1 MLPRHLTS
9 KEAGRI
15 ATSFRYEHTSMLDL
29 EFAQVTDPGR
39 VRDHNEDYLDHFVP
53 ADAAQVRSHGWLFA
67 LADGVGGQEK
77 GEVASRVAVESLID
91 GFRKTTN
98 GEPHMSTLPK
108 LVQAANTRVLEAGM
122 TAGRGGVAMATTI
135 VACALRFDKTVVSHV
150 GDSRCYL
157 IRRGHAHV
165 LTRDHTVSNEQ
176 VKLGLLTPREASK
189 ASTKHILSR
198 SLGNDMVVNVDTSE
212 HQIMTGDV
220 LLLCSDGLHGAVEAS
235 EIAAAASHGTD
246 LNTAA
251 HKLVA
256 IAKQR
261 DGSDNISL
269 QVIRIRSVERVGM
282 YRGRPY
288 KLR

>member
-1 MLPRHLTS
+1 
-9 KEAGRI
+9 
-15 ATSFRYEHTSMLDL
+15 MLDL

-39 VRDHNEDYLDHFVP
+39 VRDNNEDYLDHFVP
-53 ADAAQVRSHGWLFA
+53 VDGAQVRSHGWLFA
-67 LADGVGGQEK
+67 LADGVGGQDK

-98 GEPHMSTLPK
+98 GEPHVSALPK

-122 TAGRGGVAMATTI
+122 AAGRGGVAMATTI
-135 VACALRFDKTVVSHV
+135 VACALRFDRAVVSHV
-150 GDSRCYL
+150 GDSRCYM
-157 IRRGHAHV
+157 IRRGHAQI
-165 LTRDHTVSNEQ
+165 LTRDHTVSSEQ
-176 VKLGLLTPREASK
+176 VRLGLLTTREASK

-198 SLGNDMVVNVDTSE
+198 SLGNDIVVNVDTSE

-220 LLLCSDGLHGAVEAS
+220 LLLCSDGLHGVVEAS
-235 EIAAAASHGTD
+235 EIAAVASHGTD

-269 QVIRIRSVERVGM
+269 QVIRVGSVERVGM

>member
-1 MLPRHLTS
+1 MLPRHS
-9 KEAGRI
+9 HRGNAARI
-15 ATSFRYEHTSMLDL
+15 AANFSHAETGMLEL

-39 VRDHNEDYLDHFVP
+39 VREHNEDFIGHLAP
-53 ADAAQVRSHGWLFA
+53 NSPAQVRSQGWVFA
-67 LADGVGGQEK
+67 LADGVGGQDK
-77 GEVASRVAVESLID
+77 GEVASRIAVESLLD
-91 GFRKTTN
+91 GFRKNTN
-98 GEPHMSTLPK
+98 GESHVNVLPK

-122 TAGRGGVAMATTI
+122 TARPGGVAMATTI
-135 VACALRFDKTVVSHV
+135 VVCALRYDKAVVSHV

-157 IRRGHAHV
+157 IRRGHAN
-165 LTRDHTVSNEQ
+165 LITRDHTVTNEQ
-176 VKLGLLTPREASK
+176 IRLGLLTTREASR
-189 ASTKHILSR
+189 AATKHILSR

-212 HQIMTGDV
+212 HQVMVGDV
-220 LLLCSDGLHGAVEAS
+220 LLLCSDGLHGAIEAS
-235 EIAAAASHGTD
+235 EIAAVASHGTD

-251 HKLVA
+251 HKLVG

-269 QVIRIRSVERVGM
+269 QVIRVRSVERVGM